1 MKKILAVL
9 TALVFVFSMATM
21 ASAAGSPSGDKTYK
35 VTITTNKKD
44 SAKPSYKSVKNGDTV
59 ELTADED
66 TDEYAF
72 ARWEIT
78 GDYEII
84 SGDLESADLV
94 IKPLGDVTVKAVY
107 VDNKEDQKE
116 DGPNADDPGK
126 KNDSPKSPKTG
137 DVWFLYLGGIFA
149 ASVVVAGTAKK
160 LAK

>member
-35 VTITTNKKD
+35 VTVTTNKKD
-44 SAKPSYKSVKNGDTV
+44 SAKPSYKSVKNGDTL

-72 ARWEIT
+72 VRWEIT
-78 GDYEII
+78 GDYEIV
-84 SGDLESADLV
+84 SGDLESGDLV

-107 VDNKEDQKE
+107 ADNKEDGS
-116 DGPNADDPGK
+116 DADDPGE